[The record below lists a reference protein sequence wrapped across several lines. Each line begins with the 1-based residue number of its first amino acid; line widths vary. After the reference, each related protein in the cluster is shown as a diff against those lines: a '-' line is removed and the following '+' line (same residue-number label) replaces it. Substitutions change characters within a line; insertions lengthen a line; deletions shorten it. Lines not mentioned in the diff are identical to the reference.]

1 MSEFIAMHGGLER
14 LAIIVICVLFITF
27 IVLAVIHDSKN
38 GKI

>member
-14 LAIIVICVLFITF
+14 LAIIVVCVLFIMF
-27 IVLAVIHDSKN
+27 IILAVIHDSKN